1 MGTHYSCLDPAFPVD
16 QRRSRGAYYMP
27 EGFLSS
33 EEYDEAAHKLYNDGD
48 YEAALEMLK
57 EGLSLYPTAVEL
69 YVGLGYARLAREE
82 YAWARHAFERAAIL
96 DPSHDDALV
105 GLGEVLLRFG
115 ERQEALKLFR
125 EVAAKGYDEDVE
137 LMLTIGRA
145 LYRAAMYADCRDI
158 FAQAAAGR
166 PDSADA
172 AASLGYALHRLGD
185 DVGAGRQIRR
195 ALRLDPDLHEA
206 RIYLGHLLYD
216 RGDWEAALR
225 EFERVPPQEH
235 WDALGVWR
243 LMELK
248 RTLWHLESGD
258 ARLAPWE
265 QRLREL
271 EDLDDPIDRL
281 LAEVESRMGA
291 SDGYTSDDPSQLE
304 LFERALAS
312 DDPRIRTIRMNDGQL
327 LRGNWLEIVRQMRDQ
342 AGFAHES
349 ITHYMRRLAERWH
362 EQSGDEIPFTDPETF
377 LRAAVVAGLLRL
389 EEE

>member
-1 MGTHYSCLDPAFPVD
+1 
-16 QRRSRGAYYMP
+16 MP

-48 YEAALEMLK
+48 YEGALEMLK
-57 EGLSLYPTAVEL
+57 EGLSLYPNAVEL

-82 YAWARHAFERAAIL
+82 YAWARHAFERAVVL
-96 DPSHDDALV
+96 DPGHDDAQV

-115 ERQEALKLFR
+115 EREYALKLFR
-125 EVAAKGYDEDVE
+125 EVAAKGYDDDIE

-158 FAQAAAGR
+158 FAQAATGR

-185 DVGAGRQIRR
+185 DIGAGRQIRR

-258 ARLAPWE
+258 ARMAPWE

-281 LAEVESRMGA
+281 LAEVETSMGA
-291 SDGYTSDDPSQLE
+291 NDGYTTYDPSQLE
-304 LFERALAS
+304 LFERSLAAR
-312 DDPRIRTIRMNDGQL
+312 DDVPRTVRLEGQL
-327 LRGNWLEIVRQMRDQ
+327 LRGTWYEIVRQMRDQ

-362 EQSGDEIPFTDPETF
+362 EQSGVEIPSTDPEAF
-377 LRAAVVAGLLRL
+377 LRAAAGVGLLRL
-389 EEE
+389 EEED

>member
-1 MGTHYSCLDPAFPVD
+1 
-16 QRRSRGAYYMP
+16 MP

-33 EEYDEAAHKLYNDGD
+33 EEYDEHAHKLYNDGD
-48 YEAALEMLK
+48 YDGALEMLK
-57 EGLSLYPTAVEL
+57 EGLSLYPNAVEL

-82 YAWARHAFERAAIL
+82 FAWARHAFARAVVL
-96 DPSHDDALV
+96 DPTHEDAQV

-115 ERQEALKLFR
+115 DKEQALRLFR
-125 EVAAKGYDEDVE
+125 DVASRGYGDDIE

-145 LYRAAMYADCRDI
+145 LYRSAMYADCRDI
-158 FAQAAAGR
+158 FGQAAAGR

-185 DVGAGRQIRR
+185 EVGAGRQIRR

-248 RTLWHLESGD
+248 RTLWQMESGD
-258 ARLAPWE
+258 GRLAPWE

-271 EDLDDPIDRL
+271 EELDDPIDRL
-281 LAEVESRMGA
+281 LAEVETRMGA
-291 SDGYTSDDPSQLE
+291 TDGDVRYDPSQLE
-304 LFERALAS
+304 LFERAFSGGDQGSYAVRLA
-312 DDPRIRTIRMNDGQL
+312 DGVL
-327 LRGNWLEIVRQMRDQ
+327 LRGTWQDIVRQMRDH
-342 AGFAHES
+342 AGFSHES
-349 ITHYMRRLAERWH
+349 MVEYMRRLAERWH
-362 EQSGDEIPFTDPETF
+362 EQSGAEIPFTDPESF
-377 LRAAVVAGLLRL
+377 LRAAVAAGLVRL
-389 EEE
+389 ERGDQAGT

>member
-1 MGTHYSCLDPAFPVD
+1 
-16 QRRSRGAYYMP
+16 MP

-48 YEAALEMLK
+48 YEGALEMLK
-57 EGLSLYPTAVEL
+57 EGLSLYPNAVEL

-82 YAWARHAFERAAIL
+82 YAWARHAFERAAVL
-96 DPSHDDALV
+96 DPGHDDALV

-115 ERQEALKLFR
+115 ERQEALRLFR

-291 SDGYTSDDPSQLE
+291 GDGYATYDPSQLE

-312 DDPRIRTIRMNDGQL
+312 NDDEVRTVRLRDGHL
-327 LRGNWLEIVRQMRDQ
+327 VRGSWLEIVRQMRDD
-342 AGFAHES
+342 AGFSHES
-349 ITHYMRRLAERWH
+349 ITQYMRRLAERWH
-362 EQSGDEIPFTDPETF
+362 EQSGVEIPFTDPETF
-377 LRAAVVAGLLRL
+377 LRAAVEAGLLRL